1 MSMNYQSPGSDKS
14 ITEEEGVMFA
24 ATPVWDRNRKR
35 KGGFGRKAAPA
46 AAASTVAPEPRSF
59 VERDDLALDAPVQR
73 PIPDAY
79 VRTDP
84 VTARPAA
91 SAETDGG
98 MVAAIGRPTA
108 RTTRSAKSSSV
119 APVALAAGI
128 VALGAIAGV
137 GWYATQG
144 DDGIPEIAPGG
155 QTEMAAA
162 PLPPVVTTPESPAD
176 AAMAVNP
183 PSAAAPPRTTVPSA
197 APVRQAQARSRP
209 AAAAAPSAGDTGVN
223 ASATTLPTGPQPYS
237 TLNPG
242 ATPPMVVIPPAVAPT
257 APTTPTQAAPAPT
270 EAPAAIPETP
280 PTIPQTAPTEEPLT
294 ETPPT
299 AS

>member
-1 MSMNYQSPGSDKS
+1 MSMNYQTPGSDKS

-73 PIPDAY
+73 PMADTY
-79 VRTDP
+79 VRPDP
-84 VTARPAA
+84 VISRLAP
-91 SAETDGG
+91 SAETDAG
-98 MVAAIGRPTA
+98 MVAAIGRPSA

-119 APVALAAGI
+119 APIALAAGV

-144 DDGIPEIAPGG
+144 DDGIPEMAPGG
-155 QTEMAAA
+155 QTEMSAA
-162 PLPPVVTTPESPAD
+162 PLPPVVTTPETPSE
-176 AAMAVNP
+176 AAMAVNLP
-183 PSAAAPPRTTVPSA
+183 NAAAPPRTTVPS

-223 ASATTLPTGPQPYS
+223 ASATLPAGPQPYS

-242 ATPPMVVIPPAVAPT
+242 ATPPAEVTPPPAVAPT
-257 APTTPTQAAPAPT
+257 APTPPTQAAPAPT